1 MTQFRP
7 IENLTT
13 IFAKLDAAKLMVESE
28 EFNFESIDYELG
40 YISAFETILTEIKN
54 FKSAIDISNL
64 ISSHFDFYM
73 EVEKEHVKNL
83 SAQEYNLAHFAYPL
97 ACRIVDE
104 TSISNHEDCQKL
116 INILAM
122 LFRQNQF
129 AINELIGTTIIEED
143 YFDKL

>member
-1 MTQFRP
+1 MTHIRP
-7 IENLTT
+7 IENLDN
-13 IFAKLDAAKLMVESE
+13 IFAKLDAAKSMIESE
-28 EFNFESIDYELG
+28 EFNLDNSDYELG

-54 FKSAIDISNL
+54 FKSAIDISKL
-64 ISSHFDFYM
+64 ISSHFDFFM
-73 EVEKEHVKNL
+73 DIEKEHVKNL
-83 SAQEYNLAHFAYPL
+83 SAKEYDLAHFAYPL

-104 TSISNHEDCQKL
+104 TSILNNEDCKKL

-129 AINELIGTTIIEED
+129 AINELIGTSIIEEN

>member
-1 MTQFRP
+1 MTHIRN

-28 EFNFESIDYELG
+28 EFNLDSSDYELG

-73 EVEKEHVKNL
+73 EMEKEQVKNL
-83 SAQEYNLAHFAYPL
+83 SAQEYDLAHFAYPL

-104 TSISNHEDCQKL
+104 TRISIQEDYQKL
-116 INILAM
+116 INVLAM

-129 AINELIGTTIIEED
+129 AINELIGTSIIEED
-143 YFDKL
+143 YFNKL

>member
-1 MTQFRP
+1 MTHIRN

-28 EFNFESIDYELG
+28 EFNLDSSDYELG

-73 EVEKEHVKNL
+73 EMEKEQVKNL
-83 SAQEYNLAHFAYPL
+83 SAQEYDLAHFAYPL

-104 TSISNHEDCQKL
+104 TRISNQEDYQKL
-116 INILAM
+116 INVLAM

-129 AINELIGTTIIEED
+129 AINELIGTSIIEED
-143 YFDKL
+143 YFNKL